1 MRQPTEANANRASDP
16 STRSRRYELFGSG
29 LAERVCFFF
38 LPRLLFLSYLGL
50 AAMGLVQM
58 SGQTSG
64 QTSVQMSAKKS
75 LAPDFVLPWA
85 ASSLALSGHP
95 QDVYVQDKQWAAEKA
110 AAHNPNLGYTNWPY
124 PPTYLVVALPTALIP
139 YRWSL
144 LIWLVATLSAYCLVI
159 WAIVP
164 DPDALWIALAF
175 PGTALN
181 ALAGQNGFLTTALF
195 GAGLLLL
202 RKKPI
207 RAGVM
212 FGLLTFKPQLGLLV
226 PLVLIATR
234 RWRAIAAAAFTA
246 IAFAAVSLMMFGVGT
261 WAAFLHGLSESS
273 RLLNN
278 GQMGWGKIQS
288 VFGGL
293 RLLGLGSGPAYSVQ
307 VIVALV
313 CATIAVLVWRA
324 HRVPFAIKAAAL
336 VTATM
341 LVTPYVVDYDF
352 VLLALPIAWMAHDG
366 AQNGFLPWEKPILLM
381 TWLLPLFARWLALTA
396 SIPLAPLVIAI
407 LLACIARR
415 AAFLSREGHDIAQTS
430 IEN

>member
-1 MRQPTEANANRASDP
+1 MP
-16 STRSRRYELFGSG
+16 
-29 LAERVCFFF
+29 
-38 LPRLLFLSYLGL
+38 
-50 AAMGLVQM
+50 
-58 SGQTSG
+58 
-64 QTSVQMSAKKS
+64 KKS

-95 QDVYVQDKQWAAEKA
+95 QDVYVQDRQWAAEKA
-110 AAHNPNLGYTNWPY
+110 AAHNPDLGYTYWSY

-144 LIWLVATLSAYCLVI
+144 LIWLAATLTAYCLVI

-261 WAAFLHGLSESS
+261 WAAFLHGLPESS

-288 VFGGL
+288 VYGGL

-313 CATIAVLVWRA
+313 CATIAVIVWRA
-324 HRVPFAIKAAAL
+324 HRVPFDIKAAVL
-336 VTATM
+336 VTATL

-352 VLLALPIAWMAHDG
+352 VLLALPIAWMARDG
-366 AQNGFLPWEKPILLM
+366 AQTRISSMGETHPPDDLVVAALRAMAGAHGLDTAGAARHRDPARLYCAPRRIPVTRSVRIL
-381 TWLLPLFARWLALTA
+381 
-396 SIPLAPLVIAI
+396 
-407 LLACIARR
+407 RR
-415 AAFLSREGHDIAQTS
+415 PRLRIEEAYAAFSSDVQCGHRVAAIGIAVAQY
-430 IEN
+430 

>member
-1 MRQPTEANANRASDP
+1 MTQPTEANANRANDP
-16 STRSRRYELFGSG
+16 STRRRRYEFFGSG
-29 LAERVCFFF
+29 PVQRVCFVF

-50 AAMGLVQM
+50 TAMGLA
-58 SGQTSG
+58 
-64 QTSVQMSAKKS
+64 QMSAKKS

-95 QDVYVQDKQWAAEKA
+95 QDVYVQDRQWAAEKA
-110 AAHNPNLGYTNWPY
+110 AAHNADVGYTYWSY

-144 LIWLVATLSAYCLVI
+144 LIWLAATLTAYCFVI

-207 RAGVM
+207 PAGVM
-212 FGLLTFKPQLGLLV
+212 FGLLTFKPQLGLMV

-246 IAFAAVSLMMFGVGT
+246 IAFAALSLMMFGVGT
-261 WAAFLHGLSESS
+261 WAAFLHSLPESS
-273 RLLNN
+273 RQLNN
-278 GQMGWGKIQS
+278 AQRVGKDSERIRGS
-288 VFGGL
+288 STAGVRIRARVFGPGDRRSGVRHNRGHRLAGASCIVRYQGRRAGGRNAAGHAICGGL
-293 RLLGLGSGPAYSVQ
+293 RLRA
-307 VIVALV
+307 A
-313 CATIAVLVWRA
+313 CAPDR
-324 HRVPFAIKAAAL
+324 
-336 VTATM
+336 M
-341 LVTPYVVDYDF
+341 
-352 VLLALPIAWMAHDG
+352 DG
-366 AQNGFLPWEKPILLM
+366 A
-381 TWLLPLFARWLALTA
+381 
-396 SIPLAPLVIAI
+396 
-407 LLACIARR
+407 
-415 AAFLSREGHDIAQTS
+415 
-430 IEN
+430 

>member
-1 MRQPTEANANRASDP
+1 MREQAEGIANPAGEPPTR
-16 STRSRRYELFGSG
+16 RRRYEFFGSG
-29 LAERVCFFF
+29 PMQRVCFFF

-50 AAMGLVQM
+50 TAMGL
-58 SGQTSG
+58 T
-64 QTSVQMSAKKS
+64 QMSAKKS

-110 AAHNPNLGYTNWPY
+110 AAHNPDVGYTYWSY
-124 PPTYLVVALPTALIP
+124 PPTFLVVALPTALLP

-144 LIWLVATLSAYCLVI
+144 LVWLAATLTAYCLVI

-164 DPDALWIALAF
+164 DADALWIALAF

-202 RKKPI
+202 RKKPL

-226 PLVLIATR
+226 PLVLFATR

-246 IAFAAVSLMMFGVGT
+246 IAFVAISLIMFGVGT
-261 WAAFLHGLSESS
+261 WAAFLHSLPESS
-273 RLLNN
+273 RQLNN
-278 GQMGWGKIQS
+278 AQMGWGKIQS
-288 VFGGL
+288 VYGGL
-293 RLLGLGSGPAYSVQ
+293 RLLGFGSGPAYSIQ

-313 CATIAVLVWRA
+313 SAAIAVIVWRA
-324 HRVPFAIKAAAL
+324 HRVTFDIKAAVL
-336 VTATM
+336 VTATL
-341 LVTPYVVDYDF
+341 LVTPYVADYDF
-352 VLLALPIAWMAHDG
+352 VLLALPIAWMARDG
-366 AQNGFLPWEKPILLM
+366 AQNGFLSWEKPILLM
-381 TWLLPLFARWLALTA
+381 SWLLPLFARFLALKA

-407 LLACIARR
+407 MLACIARR
-415 AAFLSREGHDIAQTS
+415 AAYSSREPQP
-430 IEN
+430 EN

>member
-1 MRQPTEANANRASDP
+1 MRQPTEANANRATDP
-16 STRSRRYELFGSG
+16 RTRSRRHEFFGPG
-29 LAERVCFFF
+29 LVERVCFVL

-50 AAMGLVQM
+50 AAMGLAQM
-58 SGQTSG
+58 SGQTPG
-64 QTSVQMSAKKS
+64 KKS

-95 QDVYVQDKQWAAEKA
+95 QDVYVQDKQWLAEKA
-110 AAHNPNLGYTNWPY
+110 AAHNPDLGYTNWPY
-124 PPTYLVVALPTALIP
+124 PPTYLVVALPTSLIP

-144 LIWLVATLSAYCLVI
+144 LIWLTATLTAYCLVI

-202 RKKPI
+202 RKKPL

-246 IAFAAVSLMMFGVGT
+246 IAFAAVSLMMFGVQT
-261 WAAFLHGLSESS
+261 WAAFLKSLQGSS
-273 RLLNN
+273 RQLNI

-288 VFGGL
+288 VYGGL
-293 RLLGLGSGPAYSVQ
+293 RLLGFGSGPAYSVQ
-307 VIVALV
+307 LIAALV
-313 CATIAVLVWRA
+313 CATIAVIVWRA
-324 HRVPFAIKAAAL
+324 RRVPFAIKAAVL
-336 VTATM
+336 VTAG
-341 LVTPYVVDYDF
+341 LLSTPYVVDYDF
-352 VLLALPIAWMAHDG
+352 VLLALPIAWMARDG
-366 AQNGFLPWEKPILLM
+366 AQNGFLPWEKPVLLM

-415 AAFLSREGHDIAQTS
+415 AAFLSREGIAQTS
-430 IEN
+430 SEN

>member
-1 MRQPTEANANRASDP
+1 MTEQAEASANRASDP
-16 STRSRRYELFGSG
+16 STRRRRYEFFGPG
-29 LAERVCFFF
+29 LVERVCFFF

-50 AAMGLVQM
+50 TAMGLAQMSSQM
-58 SGQTSG
+58 SG
-64 QTSVQMSAKKS
+64 KKN

-85 ASSLALSGHP
+85 ASSLALNGHP

-110 AAHNPNLGYTNWPY
+110 AQNPDVGYTYWSY
-124 PPTYLVVALPTALIP
+124 PPTYLVVALPMALIP

-144 LIWLVATLSAYCLVI
+144 LIWLTATLTAYCLVI

-181 ALAGQNGFLTTALF
+181 ALAGQNGFLTTALL

-202 RKKPI
+202 RRKPI

-226 PLVLIATR
+226 PLALIATR
-234 RWRAIAAAAFTA
+234 RWRAIAAAAVTA
-246 IAFAAVSLMMFGVGT
+246 IAFAAASLMMFGVRT
-261 WAAFLHGLSESS
+261 WAAFLHDLPESS
-273 RLLNN
+273 RQLNI

-288 VFGGL
+288 VYGGL
-293 RLLGLGSGPAYSVQ
+293 RLLGLGSGPAYLVQ
-307 VIVALV
+307 VIVALA
-313 CATIAVLVWRA
+313 CATIAVIIWRA
-324 HRVPFAIKAAAL
+324 HRVSFDIKAAVL
-336 VTATM
+336 VTATL

-352 VLLALPIAWMAHDG
+352 VVLALPIAWMARDG

-381 TWLLPLFARWLALTA
+381 TWLLPIFARWLALTA

-407 LLACIARR
+407 LLACIVRR
-415 AAFLSREGHDIAQTS
+415 AVFLSREGHA
-430 IEN
+430 EN

>member
-1 MRQPTEANANRASDP
+1 MRQPTEANANRAGDP
-16 STRSRRYELFGSG
+16 STRSRRYELFGPG
-29 LAERVCFFF
+29 LVERVCFFF

-58 SGQTSG
+58 SAQTP
-64 QTSVQMSAKKS
+64 AKKS

-124 PPTYLVVALPTALIP
+124 PPTYLVVALPTSLIP

-144 LIWLVATLSAYCLVI
+144 LIWLTATLSAYCLVI

-212 FGLLTFKPQLGLLV
+212 FGLLTFKPQLGLV

-246 IAFAAVSLMMFGVGT
+246 IAFAAVSRMMFGVGT
-261 WAAFLHGLSESS
+261 WAAFLHGLPESS
-273 RLLNN
+273 RLLNT
-278 GQMGWGKIQS
+278 GKMGWGKIQS

-293 RLLGLGSGPAYSVQ
+293 RLLGFGSGPAYSVS

-313 CATIAVLVWRA
+313 SATIAVIVWRS

-336 VTATM
+336 VTATL

-352 VLLALPIAWMAHDG
+352 VLLALPIAWMARDG

-415 AAFLSREGHDIAQTS
+415 AAFLSRERQNIAQTS
-430 IEN
+430 TEN

>member
-1 MRQPTEANANRASDP
+1 MREQAEGIADP
-16 STRSRRYELFGSG
+16 AGEPRTRRRRYEFFGSG
-29 LAERVCFFF
+29 PVQRVCFFF

-50 AAMGLVQM
+50 TAMGLA
-58 SGQTSG
+58 
-64 QTSVQMSAKKS
+64 QMSAKKS

-95 QDVYVQDKQWAAEKA
+95 QDVYVQDRQWAAEKA
-110 AAHNPNLGYTNWPY
+110 AAQNPDVGY
-124 PPTYLVVALPTALIP
+124 
-139 YRWSL
+139 
-144 LIWLVATLSAYCLVI
+144 AYCLVI

-164 DPDALWIALAF
+164 DADALWIALAF

-202 RKKPI
+202 RRKPL

-234 RWRAIAAAAFTA
+234 RWRAIAAAAFTTV
-246 IAFAAVSLMMFGVGT
+246 AFAAISLMLFGVQT
-261 WAAFLHGLSESS
+261 WAAFLHSLPESS
-273 RLLNN
+273 RQLNN
-278 GQMGWGKIQS
+278 AQMGWGKIQS
-288 VFGGL
+288 VYGGL
-293 RLLGLGSGPAYSVQ
+293 RLLGFGSGPAYSVQ

-313 CATIAVLVWRA
+313 SAAIAVIVWRA
-324 HRVPFAIKAAAL
+324 HRVTFDIKAAVL
-336 VTATM
+336 VTATL
-341 LVTPYVVDYDF
+341 LVTPYVADYDF
-352 VLLALPIAWMAHDG
+352 VLLALPIAWMARDG
-366 AQNGFLPWEKPILLM
+366 AQHGFLPWEKPILLM
-381 TWLLPLFARWLALTA
+381 TWLLPLFARFLALKA

-415 AAFLSREGHDIAQTS
+415 AAFLSRERHA
-430 IEN
+430 EN

>member
-16 STRSRRYELFGSG
+16 STPSRRHELFGPG
-29 LAERVCFFF
+29 LVERVCFFY

-50 AAMGLVQM
+50 AAMGLA
-58 SGQTSG
+58 
-64 QTSVQMSAKKS
+64 QMSAQTHTKKS

-110 AAHNPNLGYTNWPY
+110 AAHSPDLGYTNWPY
-124 PPTYLVVALPTALIP
+124 PPTYLVVALPTSLIP

-144 LIWLVATLSAYCLVI
+144 LIWLTATLTAFCFVI
-159 WAIVP
+159 WEIVP

-181 ALAGQNGFLTTALF
+181 ALAGQNGFLTTAVF

-202 RKKPI
+202 RKKPV

-261 WAAFLHGLSESS
+261 WAAFLHGLPESS
-273 RLLNN
+273 RLLNT
-278 GQMGWGKIQS
+278 GKMGWGKIQS
-288 VFGGL
+288 VFGGA
-293 RLLGLGSGPAYSVQ
+293 RLLGFGSGSAYSVQ
-307 VIVALV
+307 VVAALV
-313 CATIAVLVWRA
+313 SATIAVIVWRS

-336 VTATM
+336 VTAAL
-341 LVTPYVVDYDF
+341 LVTPYVADYDF
-352 VLLALPIAWMAHDG
+352 VLLALPIAWMARDG

-381 TWLLPLFARWLALTA
+381 TWLLPLFVRWLALTA
-396 SIPLAPLVIAI
+396 SIPLAPIVIAI

-415 AAFLSREGHDIAQTS
+415 AAFLSRERQNITQTS
-430 IEN
+430 TEN

>member
-1 MRQPTEANANRASDP
+1 MSEQAEANANRASDP

-29 LAERVCFFF
+29 LVERVCFFF

-58 SGQTSG
+58 SA
-64 QTSVQMSAKKS
+64 QMSAKKS

-110 AAHNPNLGYTNWPY
+110 AAHNPDVGYTYWSY
-124 PPTYLVVALPTALIP
+124 PPTYLVVALPMALIP

-144 LIWLVATLSAYCLVI
+144 LIWLTATLSAYCFVI

-181 ALAGQNGFLTTALF
+181 ALAGQNGFLTTALL

-202 RKKPI
+202 RRKPI

-246 IAFAAVSLMMFGVGT
+246 IAFAAASLMMFGVRT
-261 WAAFLHGLSESS
+261 WAAFLHDLPESS
-273 RLLNN
+273 RQLNI

-288 VFGGL
+288 VYGGL
-293 RLLGLGSGPAYSVQ
+293 RLLGLGSGPAYLVQ
-307 VIVALV
+307 VIVALA
-313 CATIAVLVWRA
+313 CATIAVIIWRA
-324 HRVPFAIKAAAL
+324 HRVSFDIKAAVL
-336 VTATM
+336 VTATL

-352 VLLALPIAWMAHDG
+352 VVLALPIAWMARDG

-381 TWLLPLFARWLALTA
+381 TWLLPIFARWLALTA

-407 LLACIARR
+407 LLACIVRR
-415 AAFLSREGHDIAQTS
+415 AVFLSREGHA
-430 IEN
+430 EN

>member
-1 MRQPTEANANRASDP
+1 MREQAEGIADP
-16 STRSRRYELFGSG
+16 AGEPRTRRRRYEFFGSG
-29 LAERVCFFF
+29 PVQRVCFFF

-50 AAMGLVQM
+50 TAMGLA
-58 SGQTSG
+58 
-64 QTSVQMSAKKS
+64 QMSAKKS

-95 QDVYVQDKQWAAEKA
+95 QDVYVQDRQWAAEKA
-110 AAHNPNLGYTNWPY
+110 AAQNPDVGYTYWSY
-124 PPTYLVVALPTALIP
+124 PPTFLVVALPTALLP

-144 LIWLVATLSAYCLVI
+144 LIWLAATLTAYCLVI

-164 DPDALWIALAF
+164 DADALWIALAF

-202 RKKPI
+202 RRKPL

-234 RWRAIAAAAFTA
+234 RWRAIAAAAFTTV
-246 IAFAAVSLMMFGVGT
+246 AFAAISLMLFGVQT
-261 WAAFLHGLSESS
+261 WAAFLHSLPESS
-273 RLLNN
+273 RQLNN
-278 GQMGWGKIQS
+278 AQMGWGKIQS
-288 VFGGL
+288 VYGGL
-293 RLLGLGSGPAYSVQ
+293 RLLGFGSGPAYSIQ

-313 CATIAVLVWRA
+313 SAAIAVIVWRA
-324 HRVPFAIKAAAL
+324 HRVTFDIKAAVL
-336 VTATM
+336 VTATL
-341 LVTPYVVDYDF
+341 LVTPYVADYDF
-352 VLLALPIAWMAHDG
+352 VLLALPIAWMARDG
-366 AQNGFLPWEKPILLM
+366 AQNGFLSWEKPILLM
-381 TWLLPLFARWLALTA
+381 SWLLPLFARFLALKA

-407 LLACIARR
+407 MLACIARR
-415 AAFLSREGHDIAQTS
+415 AAYSSREPQP
-430 IEN
+430 EN